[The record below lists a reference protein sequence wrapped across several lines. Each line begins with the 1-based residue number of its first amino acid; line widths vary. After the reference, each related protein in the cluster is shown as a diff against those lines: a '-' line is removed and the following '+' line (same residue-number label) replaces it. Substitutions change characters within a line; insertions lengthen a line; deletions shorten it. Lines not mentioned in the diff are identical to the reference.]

1 MLPPLLMTTVPHRVF
16 ETVHIVLST
25 HFWYVHEFAVEGHP
39 SQTCSYYYLVTSASN
54 LDARRSS
61 VWYVQ
66 TMATGTAWHTRLLP
80 WSQLRRSLQ
89 VSIVVLLST
98 FDLRASCLAAQRRN
112 CEFSLNA
119 DIDSVLNV
127 ALISA

>member
-25 HFWYVHEFAVEGHP
+25 HFWYVHEFTVEGQP
-39 SQTCSYYYLVTSASN
+39 SQTCSYYYLVTSAIN
-54 LDARRSS
+54 PDARRSS

-66 TMATGTAWHTRLLP
+66 TTGAAWHTRLSC

-89 VSIVVLLST
+89 VSIAILSST
-98 FDLRASCLAAQRRN
+98 FDFRAFGLAAQRRN
-112 CEFSLNA
+112 CEFFSQCRC
-119 DIDSVLNV
+119 
-127 ALISA
+127 